1 MLEYTA
7 ERHLTGGLRVA
18 AHKTHSTARPIS
30 HGLMPRQLIL
40 GVKQHRGAPAVPVV
54 EAGQRVLK
62 GQMVASAGPGPSAAV
77 HASTSGTV
85 RGIESRLVP
94 LGSALRESLC
104 IIIDTDGKD
113 EAAAPAGPEW
123 PVSREAQLRRI
134 RDGGLAGLG
143 GAVFPTADKLALV
156 PSCKILII
164 NGAECEPYISCDDM
178 LMREAPQQIVEGTLL
193 MADLVGTPRCI
204 IAIERDK
211 PRAIEAIGT
220 AARTFDDPR
229 LSLAE
234 LPTIYPAGG
243 ERQLIEVLT
252 GEEVPS
258 GAYPNELGYVCH
270 NVGTVYA
277 LQRLAR
283 AGEPLT
289 SRIVTVTGAGIA
301 NPQNVEVPIGTPI
314 AELIAFCGGYTNDVA
329 RLILGGSMMG
339 YALPSDDLPVTKA
352 TNCVIA
358 ARADEVRDQRG
369 EWACIRCGEC
379 SNVCP
384 ARLLPQELHRAAA
397 AGDYASL
404 LELGLDD
411 CIECGCCDVVCP
423 SHIPLTERFRSAK
436 IDLLQHRRQL
446 ALSEQS
452 EQRYRDRQNRLQAN
466 AHQERDLQDRLI
478 GALHDTASS
487 ESAAIDAAVERARQK
502 RRGGAPNAE

>member
-7 ERHLTGGLRVA
+7 ERHLTGGLRLA
-18 AHKTHSTARPIS
+18 AHKAHSTARPIS
-30 HGLMPRQLIL
+30 HGLMPRQVIL

-54 EAGQRVLK
+54 AAGQRVLK
-62 GQMVASAGPGPSAAV
+62 GQTVASPGPGPSAAV

-94 LGSALRESLC
+94 LGNALRESLC

-123 PVSREAQLRRI
+123 PAARDAQLQRI
-134 RDGGLAGLG
+134 RDAGLAGLG
-143 GAVFPTADKLALV
+143 GAVFPTADKLALL
-156 PSCKILII
+156 PTCEILII

-178 LMREAPQQIVEGTLL
+178 LMREAPRQIVEGALL
-193 MADLVGTPRCI
+193 MADLLDAARCI

-220 AARTFDDPR
+220 ASRALDDAR

-252 GEEVPS
+252 GKEVPS

-270 NVGTVYA
+270 NVGTAYA

-289 SRIVTVTGAGIA
+289 SRIVTVTGTGVTD
-301 NPQNVEVPIGTPI
+301 PQNVEVPIGTPI

-352 TNCVIA
+352 TNCIIA
-358 ARADEVRDQRG
+358 ACADEIRDQRQ
-369 EWACIRCGEC
+369 EWTCIRCGEC

-397 AGDYASL
+397 AGDHAAL

-423 SHIPLTERFRSAK
+423 SHIPLTERFRGAK
-436 IDLLQHRRQL
+436 IDLLRYRRQL

-452 EQRYRDRQNRLQAN
+452 EQRFRDRQNRLDEDAN
-466 AHQERDLQDRLI
+466 EERQLQDRLI
-478 GALHDTASS
+478 GALHDAAGG
-487 ESAAIDAAVERARQK
+487 ESAAIAAAVERARRR
-502 RRGGAPNAE
+502 RRGGTPDAE